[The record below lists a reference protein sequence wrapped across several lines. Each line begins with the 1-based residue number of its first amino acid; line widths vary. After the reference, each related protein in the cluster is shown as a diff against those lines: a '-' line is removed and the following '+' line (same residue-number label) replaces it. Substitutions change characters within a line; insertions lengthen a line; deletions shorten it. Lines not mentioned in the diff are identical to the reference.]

1 MGILKTQLILKGIV
15 TDQDWVDMK
24 EDILVNFMRDNHF
37 TELKETELLRER
49 IQTLDQMSN
58 YIGEYFS
65 KEWVMKNVLMF
76 SDDDIEQLAKQ
87 AGDEEQ
93 PQGENE
99 NE

>member
-1 MGILKTQLILKGIV
+1 V

-24 EDILVNFMRDNHF
+24 EDILIDFMRDNHF
-37 TELKETELLRER
+37 AELKESELLRER

-58 YIGEYFS
+58 YIGEFFS

-87 AGDEEQ
+87 AGEEEQ
-93 PQGENE
+93 PQGDENE
-99 NE
+99 

>member
-1 MGILKTQLILKGIV
+1 
-15 TDQDWVDMK
+15 
-24 EDILVNFMRDNHF
+24 
-37 TELKETELLRER
+37 
-49 IQTLDQMSN
+49 
-58 YIGEYFS
+58 
-65 KEWVMKNVLMF
+65 MKNVLMF